1 MERLEPGSR
10 SSEFM
15 CSHGLHSAF
24 ILQKRSGALFLQP
37 GSAGL
42 CGLCTAQC
50 CWKLGLFAVPS
61 ARIAAHLCSTALT
74 CPCQLSPWRCS
85 LGLGPRSTSAAVEEF
100 CFHTLLSAAL
110 LLYQTWSNQP
120 EISSKT
126 YSSCSKKKKKEK
138 GREGKIS
145 SYSSF
150 EKQGN
155 GVLCCEKSGFQILVW
170 ASRSQSF
177 ALLSPCDLC
186 WGAAALHMKA
196 LSKGGILLLGVASN
210 WKCLEIVEQLPS
222 LL

>member
-1 MERLEPGSR
+1 MKKAVDSQCPPSPATERVNAIICVTSGRQHHLCQSLHPQKKKVQKSKENLGLKEKQNEEMERLEPGSR

-100 CFHTLLSAAL
+100 FFHTLLSAAL
-110 LLYQTWSNQP
+110 LLYQT
-120 EISSKT
+120 
-126 YSSCSKKKKKEK
+126 
-138 GREGKIS
+138 
-145 SYSSF
+145 
-150 EKQGN
+150 
-155 GVLCCEKSGFQILVW
+155 
-170 ASRSQSF
+170 
-177 ALLSPCDLC
+177 
-186 WGAAALHMKA
+186 
-196 LSKGGILLLGVASN
+196 
-210 WKCLEIVEQLPS
+210 
-222 LL
+222 